1 MSGVDL
7 HDQVLAVVRERGPIA
22 SRTIAL
28 AVGRRKADVQ
38 AALRDLHRV
47 GLVLGPA
54 KGWTAAIDVADESPP
69 GAVPSAVP
77 VAGNR
82 THGLT
87 AAELYAMPRRRDRVK
102 AIWAAMSP
110 AARERAWRV
119 LSSQQRADALAV
131 LLDASSAVA
140 AP

>member
-7 HDQVLAVVRERGPIA
+7 REQVLAVVRKQRGPIA

-28 AVGRRKADVQ
+28 AVRRRKADVQ
-38 AALRDLHRV
+38 AALRDLH
-47 GLVLGPA
+47 GAGCILGSA
-54 KGWTAAIDVADESPP
+54 KGWTAAIDVADKSPP

-87 AAELYAMPRRRDRVK
+87 AAELYAMPRRSDRVK
-102 AIWAAMSP
+102 VIWAAMS
-110 AARERAWRV
+110 AGARERAWAA
-119 LSSQQRADALAV
+119 LSDEQRADAVAILF
-131 LLDASSAVA
+131 DAESDR
-140 AP
+140 